1 MGFRRA
7 HRILGREWL
16 TTFPFRLHIALSMS
30 LENRQN
36 VPETGRGNVSS
47 NDEISLI
54 NVLNVFLRQR
64 WFILSIATGVAL
76 ATTIVILSGARTYTV
91 ESSFIIQK
99 RDQPPVAGLAAQ
111 LGMDVNG
118 VDATQSPAFYAALI
132 KTPDVLDR
140 LVDTTFTT
148 STDPKPKTLA
158 STWKISN
165 DNVGVTRRS
174 VIDKLQKVVSSSVS
188 QKLDLVVLR
197 VTTGD
202 PELSRQLAEAILRQV
217 NWFNLQTRQSRAAA
231 ERQFDERL
239 VAEVGA
245 DLRRAEDET
254 QQFFQRN
261 QQPRMSAEL
270 EMEKQRLTRHL
281 EILNARYVSVV
292 TAYDRARIDE
302 VRDTPVITVIQR
314 PRLPISADS
323 RSLPRKTLLMFL
335 LALALGSIAALVRH
349 ALASVRSSIDGDA
362 KEFHQLLDETS
373 GDVRRLWTI
382 VGPRSRRKRA
392 SSAVNR

>member
-1 MGFRRA
+1 MA
-7 HRILGREWL
+7 HCHI
-16 TTFPFRLHIALSMS
+16 PFRLLIALSMS
-30 LENRQN
+30 LENRSN
-36 VPETGRGNVSS
+36 APDTGRGSASS
-47 NDEISLI
+47 GDEVSLI

-64 WFILSIATGVAL
+64 WFILTIAGGVAL
-76 ATTIVILSGARTYTV
+76 LTVIALLSGPRTYTV

-99 RDQPPVAGLAAQ
+99 RDQPPAAGLAAQ
-111 LGMDVNG
+111 LGMDVNS
-118 VDATQSPAFYAALI
+118 VDATQSPAFYANLI

-158 STWKISN
+158 SIWKIS
-165 DNVGVTRRS
+165 DKDEDVRRRS

-202 PELSRQLAEAILRQV
+202 PELSRQLADAILRQV

-239 VAEVGA
+239 VAEVGS

-270 EMEKQRLTRHL
+270 EMEKQRLTRRL
-281 EILNARYVSVV
+281 EILNARYISVV

-314 PRLPISADS
+314 PRMPIAADS
-323 RSLPRKTLLMFL
+323 RDLPRKTLLMFL
-335 LALALGSIAALVRH
+335 LGLALGSIAALVRH
-349 ALASVRSSIDGDA
+349 ALASVRTSIDGDA
-362 KEFHQLLDETS
+362 MEFHHLLDETS

-392 SSAVNR
+392 SNAVNR